1 MIQTREK
8 EIDDILVELEKFWKK
23 NKEIRLGQLI
33 DNISYNSFSKVFY
46 LEDNTILE
54 YLKDDNEKNRYN

>member
-1 MIQTREK
+1 MTQSREK
-8 EIDDILVELEKFWKK
+8 EIDEILVELEKFWKK

>member
-1 MIQTREK
+1 MTQSREK
-8 EIDDILVELEKFWKK
+8 EIDEILVELEKFWKK

-33 DNISYNSFSKVFY
+33 DNISYNSFSKVLY